1 MGGNIKFQYQD
12 SFFGIFFGGRLGDL
26 KNKSHF
32 LKKAT
37 FKSLLSCYIFCA
49 NSVSPPH
56 GDLHLIFIDDQI
68 GSGENVWDDTCL
80 PPEFSLA

>member
-1 MGGNIKFQYQD
+1 MWRTLTFSCTMSRSRPKQHTNQFKPAK
-12 SFFGIFFGGRLGDL
+12 LG
-26 KNKSHF
+26 
-32 LKKAT
+32 A
-37 FKSLLSCYIFCA
+37 KSLLSYSIFCA

-80 PPEFSLA
+80 PLNFLLLKPPLKDI

>member
-1 MGGNIKFQYQD
+1 MG
-12 SFFGIFFGGRLGDL
+12 SLGRQ
-26 KNKSHF
+26 HEPYTQF
-32 LKKAT
+32 LPRPARKELNVPKLWVA
-37 FKSLLSCYIFCA
+37 KCLLSYYIFCA

>member
-1 MGGNIKFQYQD
+1 MGHLGRATCTLHSISSQTSQEVIECTKANEWLRAYCPNI
-12 SFFGIFFGGRLGDL
+12 
-26 KNKSHF
+26 
-32 LKKAT
+32 
-37 FKSLLSCYIFCA
+37 YIYCA